1 MSGSLFS
8 RDEAMKMAGSG
19 FGEGGDEDD
28 EYEEDDDSTKPAS
41 GKVTS
46 G

>member
-19 FGEGGDEDD
+19 FGGDGDDDDD
-28 EYEEDDDSTKPAS
+28 EYEEEEAGDKPLS
-41 GKVTS
+41 GKVRI
-46 G
+46 

>member
-1 MSGSLFS
+1 
-8 RDEAMKMAGSG
+8 MKMAGSG